1 MNDSDAF
8 DFGGRIA
15 SAVERA
21 RARRKPVKR
30 PPPTR
35 PALAHRGASSS
46 PSSSDS
52 HRFSIS
58 SSSQFDA
65 AAPGAARG
73 AAAEARSSSLFSSAS
88 SSSGASQ
95 EPLTVPA
102 PAEAPPP
109 PAAPAVPAALAH
121 ARRPVVRQLRGVCES
136 ESWGGCL
143 FTKVWHQSRREEWVG
158 WQVTCRHKGHISC
171 RRSANFFKHGGIE
184 LTERKLKM
192 WLLLGA
198 APEVDS
204 KECHFDFESPHDPH
218 CLEDLEE
225 MMEFFGLEA

>member
-1 MNDSDAF
+1 M
-8 DFGGRIA
+8 
-15 SAVERA
+15 
-21 RARRKPVKR
+21 
-30 PPPTR
+30 
-35 PALAHRGASSS
+35 
-46 PSSSDS
+46 
-52 HRFSIS
+52 
-58 SSSQFDA
+58 
-65 AAPGAARG
+65 
-73 AAAEARSSSLFSSAS
+73 
-88 SSSGASQ
+88 
-95 EPLTVPA
+95 
-102 PAEAPPP
+102 
-109 PAAPAVPAALAH
+109 PAALAH
-121 ARRPVVRQLRGVCES
+121 ARRPVVRRLLGQS

-204 KECHFDFESPHDPH
+204 KDCHFDFELPDDPR

-225 MMEFFGLEA
+225 MREFFGLEA